1 MKNFVTVT
9 IAIFICL
16 TIGVESEESQ
26 EKAIMDQPTPVKLR
40 WLAERMCKRDTV
52 RYYRDGYKKFC
63 ELSKKFICPE
73 TGNTPD
79 AKAAKC
85 IPTIRMK
92 AATVN
97 VHRHVCLYTGNDVMT
112 KKVQALQQ
120 DGGQCIFHEFYGD

>member
-16 TIGVESEESQ
+16 TIGVESKKTSIDIDDTA
-26 EKAIMDQPTPVKLR
+26 KKLR
-40 WLAERMCKRDTV
+40 RLAKLICQSDTV
-52 RYYRDGYKKFC
+52 LYYVNGYLPFC
-63 ELSKKFICPE
+63 KLSKKFICPE

-120 DGGQCIFHEFYGD
+120 DGGQCIFHEFYGV